1 MNKFLILVL
10 ILFPFV
16 SKAEVLDNISFTIN
30 KKLYDGKIYLH
41 R

>member
-16 SKAEVLDNISFTIN
+16 SKAEVLDNISFTI